1 MSSLEQFSLK
11 GKVAVI
17 TGGAGL
23 LGVKHSEAIADAG
36 GIPVI
41 WDINEKAALK
51 RAAELQK
58 THNTS
63 AAGMRVD
70 ITDPESI
77 RNALEKVLEI
87 HKKVA
92 ILINNAASDSKV
104 ENPDR
109 ALGRLES
116 YPLESWNKEI
126 AVGLTGAFLCSQ
138 IVGSHMA
145 TSGGGVIL
153 NIASDLSIISPDQRI
168 YLKKGVAQEKQ
179 QVKPVTYSVV
189 KHGLVGLTKYLST
202 YWASQGVRAN
212 AISPGGIYNDK
223 LPAEFVERLTNLIP
237 MGRMA
242 HSDEYKAAVVFLCS
256 DASAYMTGHNL
267 VMDGGRSI
275 W

>member
-1 MSSLEQFSLK
+1 VSSLEQFSLK